1 MRKTFISVI
10 SELAEKDDRIMLLTS
25 DLGYLLMEPFA
36 QKFPERFINVGVS
49 EQNMVGLATGLA
61 ESGMIPYIYSITP
74 FAVLRPYEFIRNGPI
89 YHQLKVRIVG
99 SGGGFDYPHDGI
111 SHFGIDDIGV
121 LRVQPGLSIFVP
133 ADYQQ
138 AASVFRQTWDMS
150 GPIYYRLAKD
160 EVTVI
165 PGLMG
170 KFESGSAQLI
180 GEGRDLLIVSMGSIA
195 SEAVAAVEML
205 AAQGISSTLMIAS
218 SINPPPE
225 SLLQELLPQ
234 FKQVVTVE
242 AHYVN
247 GGLGSLISEFVA
259 EGGYDC
265 AVTRCGIRTMPDG
278 MNGSLPY
285 LYDRFGI
292 SSQSLVR
299 TASALLQNGIS
310 Q

>member
-36 QKFPERFINVGVS
+36 QKFPDRFINVGVS
-49 EQNMVGLATGLA
+49 EQNMVGLATGLS

-89 YHQLKVRIVG
+89 YHQLQVRIVG

-138 AASVFRQTWDMS
+138 AASIFKQTWNLP

-160 EVTVI
+160 ETTLI
-165 PGLMG
+165 PGLVG
-170 KFESGSAQLI
+170 NFEVGSAQLI

-195 SEAVAAVEML
+195 SEAAAAMEIL
-205 AAQGISSTLMIAS
+205 AAQGISGTLMVAS
-218 SINPPPE
+218 SINPPPQH
-225 SLLQELLPQ
+225 LLQEILPQ
-234 FKQVVTVE
+234 FKQIITVE

-247 GGLGSLISEFVA
+247 GGIGSLVSEFVA

-265 AVTRCGIRTMPDG
+265 VVARCGIKTMPDG

-285 LYDRFGI
+285 LYDLFGI
-292 SSQSLVR
+292 SSQALVR
-299 TASALLQNGIS
+299 TAVALLQKG
-310 Q
+310 